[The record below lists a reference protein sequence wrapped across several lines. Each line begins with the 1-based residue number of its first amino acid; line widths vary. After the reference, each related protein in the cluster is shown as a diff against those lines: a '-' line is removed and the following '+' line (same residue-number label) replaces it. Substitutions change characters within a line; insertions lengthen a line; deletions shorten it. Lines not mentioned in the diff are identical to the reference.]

1 MTRLEDELN
10 SYTSSGIT
18 PMHMPGHKRNPGLV
32 PSYLQN
38 DITEIPG
45 FDDLHAPSG
54 ILKDLEKD
62 AASLWNARSAVL
74 SVNGATA
81 PILSSIMAASS
92 RGKILIASNCHIS
105 VWHALELSGC
115 SFKLVDPKSDPSSP
129 FFLEVDPA
137 SVKQILDSDPDI
149 RTVVITSPTYEGVV
163 SDIPSIY
170 EICKEH
176 NAALI
181 VDESHGAHLG
191 LNDIFPRSS
200 EADVVIK
207 SIHKTLHAPTQT
219 AVLLTYSDVIREDL
233 IRHYMDVF
241 ESSSPSYILMSG
253 ISRVITDLKSD
264 PGLTT
269 SWAEALMSCRKL
281 LSERL
286 KHVKLFEMEG
296 ADPSK
301 LVILTGDVI
310 DSTAL
315 SDLLR
320 KKGIETEASFGTHLI
335 AMTGIGD
342 TEATLSKF
350 AQALITIDSEL
361 EGSIG
366 SFGHIT
372 TGIEPDIVM
381 PIASAISSDYEE
393 LAASECIGKVSASYC
408 YKYPPGIPVLIPGQ
422 RITEDLLKLISKDTL
437 KVIRG

>member
-1 MTRLEDELN
+1 MTRLEDELK

-54 ILKDLEKD
+54 ILKALEID
-62 AASLWNARSAVL
+62 TASVWHARSAIL

-115 SFKLVDPKSDPSSP
+115 GYRLVDPVSDSSFP
-129 FFLEVDPA
+129 FFLKVDPE
-137 SVKQILDSDPDI
+137 SVKQALDSDRDI
-149 RTVVITSPTYEGVV
+149 RSVIITSPTYEGVV

-170 EICKEH
+170 KICKDH
-176 NAALI
+176 GAALI

-191 LNDIFPRSS
+191 LNDYFPNTS
-200 EADVVIK
+200 EADVVVK

-253 ISRVITDLKSD
+253 ISRVISDLKSK
-264 PGLTT
+264 PEITT
-269 SWAEALMSCRKL
+269 PWVKA
-281 LSERL
+281 LSECRNKLVNEL
-286 KHVKLFEMEG
+286 KHVKLFEGEG
-296 ADPSK
+296 ADPGK
-301 LVILTGDVI
+301 LVILTGGVTDGT
-310 DSTAL
+310 SLAK
-315 SDLLR
+315 LL
-320 KKGIETEASFGTHLI
+320 KIKGIETEASFGTHLI

-350 AQALITIDSEL
+350 SQALISIDKEL
-361 EGSIG
+361 EGSVG
-366 SFGHIT
+366 SFEDFTPHHD
-372 TGIEPDIVM
+372 PDIVM
-381 PIASAISSDYEE
+381 PISRAVSSDYEE
-393 LAASECIGKVSASYC
+393 LSKDKCIGKVSASYC

-422 RITEDLLKLISKDTL
+422 RITEELTKLISQDIL